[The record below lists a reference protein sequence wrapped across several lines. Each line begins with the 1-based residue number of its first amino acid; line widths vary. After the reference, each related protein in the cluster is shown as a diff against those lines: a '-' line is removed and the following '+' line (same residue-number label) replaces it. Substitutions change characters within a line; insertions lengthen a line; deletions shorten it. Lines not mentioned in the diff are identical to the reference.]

1 MSGTGIRYAGIGP
14 VYRIRYT
21 GTDTGPVV
29 GEKKLHKVSK
39 GYQIL
44 KVENFIQVK
53 KKNISVI
60 YHSNKLIEI
69 RSNPLLIS
77 AIQEFFIFYFRFR
90 GYHFL

>member
-1 MSGTGIRYAGIGP
+1 MP
-14 VYRIRYT
+14 VLGRYT
-21 GTDTGPVV
+21 GSGIPVPIPDRSS